1 MKRKIYTSL
10 DNFKLKHI
18 DVISYTEL
26 NDDLVEWINE
36 NSIKL
41 LINRNKAEML
51 AGEELKKY
59 FNEVH
64 EQVYFRISGHSYF
77 LDYYLPKY
85 KLAIEIDGSYHKIRR
100 VEDKER
106 DKMFNDIGIRT
117 IRINSKDVLR
127 GDFIKSLKEKL
138 IPKKRKKKTI
148 HKNKGFSEI
157 NNRNI
162 QITNN
167 KKGYGIEQNLLHG

>member
-10 DNFKLKHI
+10 DNFKLKHT

-36 NSIKL
+36 KSIKL
-41 LINRNKAEML
+41 LINRNKAEL
-51 AGEELKKY
+51 IAGEELKKY
-59 FNEVH
+59 ISEVH

-85 KLAIEIDGSYHKIRR
+85 RLAIEIDGNYHKIRR

-106 DKMFNDIGIRT
+106 DKMFNDIRIRT
-117 IRINSKDVLR
+117 IRISSKDVLR
-127 GDFIKSLKEKL
+127 GNFIKSLKEKL
-138 IPKKRKKKTI
+138 TPKKHKKKTKTKDI
-148 HKNKGFSEI
+148 KGKLYNKQS
-157 NNRNI
+157 
-162 QITNN
+162 
-167 KKGYGIEQNLLHG
+167 L

>member
-10 DNFKLKHI
+10 DNFKLKHT

-59 FNEVH
+59 VKDVH
-64 EQVYFRISGHSYF
+64 EQVFFKIGQHTYF

-85 KLAIEIDGSYHKIRR
+85 RIAIEIDGGYHKAMRL
-100 VEDKER
+100 EDKER
-106 DKMFNDIGIRT
+106 DMLFNNIGIRT
-117 IRINSKDVLR
+117 IRISSKDVLS
-127 GDFIKSLKEKL
+127 GNFISKLKYKL
-138 IPKKRKKKTI
+138 TPKKQIKKK
-148 HKNKGFSEI
+148 
-157 NNRNI
+157 
-162 QITNN
+162 
-167 KKGYGIEQNLLHG
+167 

>member
-10 DNFKLKHI
+10 DNFKLKHTH
-18 DVISYTEL
+18 VISYTEL

-41 LINRNKAEML
+41 LINRNKAELM

-59 FNEVH
+59 ISEVH

-85 KLAIEIDGSYHKIRR
+85 RLAIEIDGNYHKIRR

-138 IPKKRKKKTI
+138 TPKKHKKKTKAKDI
-148 HKNKGFSEI
+148 KG
-157 NNRNI
+157 
-162 QITNN
+162 
-167 KKGYGIEQNLLHG
+167 K

>member
-10 DNFKLKHI
+10 DNFKLKRT

-59 FNEVH
+59 VNEVH
-64 EQVYFRISGHSYF
+64 EQVYFRINGHSYF

-85 KLAIEIDGSYHKIRR
+85 RLAIEIDGNYHKIRR

-138 IPKKRKKKTI
+138 THKKHKKKT
-148 HKNKGFSEI
+148 KNIKG
-157 NNRNI
+157 
-162 QITNN
+162 
-167 KKGYGIEQNLLHG
+167 K

>member
-10 DNFKLKHI
+10 DNFKLKHT

-59 FNEVH
+59 VKDVH
-64 EQVYFRISGHSYF
+64 GQVFFKICQHTYF

-85 KLAIEIDGSYHKIRR
+85 RIAIEIDGGYHKARR

-106 DKMFNDIGIRT
+106 DKMFNNIGIRT
-117 IRINSKDVLR
+117 IRISSKDVLS
-127 GDFIKSLKEKL
+127 GNFISKLKYKL
-138 IPKKRKKKTI
+138 TPKKQR
-148 HKNKGFSEI
+148 KNK
-157 NNRNI
+157 
-162 QITNN
+162 
-167 KKGYGIEQNLLHG
+167 

>member
-10 DNFKLKHI
+10 DNFKLKHT

-59 FNEVH
+59 VKDVH
-64 EQVYFRISGHSYF
+64 EQVFFKIGQHTYF

-85 KLAIEIDGSYHKIRR
+85 RIAIEIDGGYHKAMRL
-100 VEDKER
+100 EDKER
-106 DKMFNDIGIRT
+106 DMLFNNIGIRT
-117 IRINSKDVLR
+117 IRISSKDVLS
-127 GDFIKSLKEKL
+127 GNFISKLKYKL
-138 IPKKRKKKTI
+138 TPKKQRKKK
-148 HKNKGFSEI
+148 
-157 NNRNI
+157 
-162 QITNN
+162 
-167 KKGYGIEQNLLHG
+167 